1 MQSIEAKVDLGYIG
15 IEKLHSNVEIPKK
28 NTKKYKLVDED
39 KKANQEKA
47 SKRIFVEHV
56 NAKIKTFQIIKQKY
70 RNRRK
75 RYNLRVN
82 LICGLI
88 NFDRGMMVLEK

>member
-1 MQSIEAKVDLGYIG
+1 M
-15 IEKLHSNVEIPKK
+15 
-28 NTKKYKLVDED
+28 
-39 KKANQEKA
+39 
-47 SKRIFVEHV
+47 
-56 NAKIKTFQIIKQKY
+56 KQTY

-88 NFDRGMMVLEK
+88 NFDRGMNC

>member
-1 MQSIEAKVDLGYIG
+1 M
-15 IEKLHSNVEIPKK
+15 KK
-28 NTKKYKLVDED
+28 ELK
-39 KKANQEKA
+39 
-47 SKRIFVEHV
+47 
-56 NAKIKTFQIIKQKY
+56 KIKNCLDFWGKIY

>member
-1 MQSIEAKVDLGYIG
+1 VPTS
-15 IEKLHSNVEIPKK
+15 KLFLMSFWLNHGV
-28 NTKKYKLVDED
+28 YRDFG
-39 KKANQEKA
+39 
-47 SKRIFVEHV
+47 R
-56 NAKIKTFQIIKQKY
+56 TFQILKQKY

-88 NFDRGMMVLEK
+88 NFDRGMMVLKK